1 MKSMK
6 SATHALAALAA
17 LALASLAGGA
27 RAHADETLME
37 TSAPAHMR
45 ADRVESGEHWRLD
58 SGNGIVHVWR
68 PAGYDPR
75 TAGTVV
81 YLHGHRSSADESF
94 IQFGMAT
101 QFHNSGLNALFI
113 VPDST
118 TDGEEGLHWDSL
130 GALLRYVARE
140 TGVERGPGSLV
151 VMGHSGAF
159 RNIVAWLDDREI
171 DDLILL
177 DALYSYEDEFRSW
190 ILSSRNA
197 EKKRLTLVSRDT
209 RRNALRFMR
218 GISWSVGVL
227 KIPESYAKLNKRQR
241 DARILNLRSQYEHMD
256 IVTSGRVIPLVL
268 QRSRLRP
275 LGAPMPPTPVVTTA
289 AVSVPR

>member
-1 MKSMK
+1 MTLKLQQY
-6 SATHALAALAA
+6 TLVTVV
-17 LALASLAGGA
+17 LALAVAGVA
-27 RAHADETLME
+27 RDARADETLNE
-37 TSAPAHMR
+37 TASPGHMR
-45 ADRVESGEHWRLD
+45 ADHVENGEHWRLD
-58 SGNGIVHVWR
+58 SGNGVVHVWR
-68 PAGYDPR
+68 PPGYDAR

-94 IQFGMAT
+94 NQFAMAT
-101 QFHNSGLNALFI
+101 QFHRSGLNALFI

-140 TGVERGPGSLV
+140 TGVQRGPGSLV
-151 VMGHSGAF
+151 VVGHSGAF

-190 ILSSRNA
+190 ILSSKNA

-218 GISWSVGVL
+218 GISWSVGVT
-227 KIPESYAKLNKRQR
+227 KIPASYGGLNKRQR
-241 DARILNLRSQYEHMD
+241 DARILNMRSQYEHME
-256 IVTSGRVIPLVL
+256 IVTSGHVIPVVL
-268 QRSRLRP
+268 QRTRLRP
-275 LGAPMPPTPVVTTA
+275 LGAPAPAAPA
-289 AVSVPR
+289 AVVSTASR

>member
-1 MKSMK
+1 MKLQTYTL
-6 SATHALAALAA
+6 AITLLALAA
-17 LALASLAGGA
+17 SLGA
-27 RAHADETLME
+27 TRVAHADETLAE
-37 TSAPAHMR
+37 TATPAHLR
-45 ADRVESGEHWRLD
+45 ADHVENGEHWRLESD
-58 SGNGIVHVWR
+58 NGVVHVWR
-68 PAGYDPR
+68 PPGYDAR

-94 IQFGMAT
+94 NQFAMAT

-151 VMGHSGAF
+151 VIGHSGAF

-190 ILSSRNA
+190 ILSSKNA
-197 EKKRLTLVSRDT
+197 DKKRLTLVSRDT

-218 GISWSVGVL
+218 GISWSVGVT
-227 KIPESYAKLNKRQR
+227 KIPDSYAKLNKRQR
-241 DARILNLRSQYEHMD
+241 DARILNLRSQYEHME
-256 IVTSGRVIPLVL
+256 IVTSGHVIPVVL
-268 QRSRLRP
+268 QRTRLRQV
-275 LGAPMPPTPVVTTA
+275 GAPALATA
-289 AVSVPR
+289 SVSVSAAP

>member
-1 MKSMK
+1 MKHVKYM
-6 SATHALAALAA
+6 LAALT
-17 LALASLAGGA
+17 LALVAAGDARPA
-27 RAHADETLME
+27 RADENLME
-37 TSAPAHMR
+37 ASPPARSH
-45 ADRVESGEHWRLD
+45 ADRVEAGEHWRLE
-58 SGNGIVHVWR
+58 SENGVVHVWR
-68 PAGYDPR
+68 PPGYDAR

-94 IQFGMAT
+94 VQFNMAQ
-101 QFHNSGLNALFI
+101 QFHSSGLNALFI

-118 TDGEEGLHWDSL
+118 TDGEEGLHGDSL
-130 GALLRYVARE
+130 GAQLRDVARE

-190 ILSSRNA
+190 ILSSKNA

-227 KIPESYAKLNKRQR
+227 KIPETYARLNKRQK
-241 DARILNLRSQYEHMD
+241 DARILNLRSQYEHME

-275 LGAPMPPTPVVTTA
+275 CGAGTPMPPTPVTTA
-289 AVSVPR
+289 AVSLPR